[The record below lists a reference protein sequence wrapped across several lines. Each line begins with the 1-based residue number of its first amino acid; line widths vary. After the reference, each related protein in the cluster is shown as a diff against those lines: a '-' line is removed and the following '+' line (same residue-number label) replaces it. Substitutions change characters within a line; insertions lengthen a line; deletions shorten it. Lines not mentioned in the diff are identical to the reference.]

1 MMRLKGEYSVNLDNR
16 GFSENEGPDTRVS
29 NRHLGEIVEYDKL
42 GGLFQNK
49 LICHSTFHYIN
60 MMNGTK

>member
-1 MMRLKGEYSVNLDNR
+1 MNLDNR

-29 NRHLGEIVEYDKL
+29 SRHLGEIVEYDKL
-42 GGLFQNK
+42 EGLFQNK